1 MSVKCLACGLESPE
15 GFSFCGHCGARLSIT
30 LAAPLADDREAAIR
44 RVREAGDQARRSAD
58 AVAALDRYQEALALL
73 DSAALASDA
82 TLHVQFLKARFDVLA
97 ERYTLWTAIGQP
109 DRIESDLQDMLGIAR
124 RAGDG
129 ARLTK
134 AIVTLARYYLD
145 GRRYELAR
153 PLLEE
158 SVSLLRTQADRAGE
172 ASTLAELARL
182 DWRAGRFETVADAF
196 QRAHEL
202 RRRAGEP
209 GGLARSYV
217 DLGTL
222 YRDGMSQPFHAVS
235 HFEKAIELA
244 RLSGHA
250 DLETQGLIG
259 LGVSWTRLGDYA
271 KARAVFEQARHKAG
285 EVQSGEQAAW
295 VAVAQAN
302 VLHETEASGARATIE
317 PALASALDMD
327 APDLQWH
334 ALLGY
339 AHISQ
344 AAGDWPGAHKWI
356 ERMQQLERGGRL
368 YAYCA
373 MWSYA
378 LSARSYLHT
387 GRGEPAAAASE
398 QAATLLQAHG
408 FAGVPIP
415 QMILWARYEVLADS
429 DAQSAFHFLRQA
441 RELML
446 SQANTI
452 GDGALR
458 ARFLRD
464 VAINRAISDD
474 WTRRHT

>member
-1 MSVKCLACGLESPE
+1 MAVKCLACGRESPD
-15 GFSFCGHCGARLSIT
+15 GFSFCGHCGARLGV
-30 LAAPLADDREAAIR
+30 APSAPRPDAREAALR
-44 RVREAGDQARRSAD
+44 QMMDAGDRARRSAD
-58 AVAALDRYQEALALL
+58 VAAALDHYQEALALL

-97 ERYTLWTAIGQP
+97 ERHMLWAAAGQP
-109 DRIESDLQDMLGIAR
+109 DRVEADLQDMLGIAR

-129 ARLTK
+129 TRLTK
-134 AIVTLARYYLD
+134 AITSLARYYLD
-145 GRRYELAR
+145 GRSYALAR

-172 ASTLAELARL
+172 ASALAELAHL
-182 DWRAGRFETVADAF
+182 DWRAGRFETVADGF

-209 GGLARSYV
+209 AGLARSYI

-222 YRDGMSQPFHAVS
+222 YRDGTSHPFHAVS
-235 HFEKAIELA
+235 HFEKAVELA
-244 RLSGHA
+244 RHAGDA
-250 DLETQGLIG
+250 DLETMGLTG
-259 LGVSWTRLGDYA
+259 LGMSWTRLGDYA
-271 KARAVFEQARHKAG
+271 RARAALEQARDKTG
-285 EVQSGEQAAW
+285 EASSGEHTAW
-295 VAVAQAN
+295 VAVAQADA
-302 VLHETEASGARATIE
+302 LHETDAAGAQSAIE
-317 PALASALDMD
+317 PALASALDVD

-334 ALLGY
+334 ALLGR
-339 AHISQ
+339 ARILQ
-344 AAGDWPGAHKWI
+344 AIGDWTSAHESI
-356 ERMQQLERGGRL
+356 DRMQELERGGRVH
-368 YAYCA
+368 AYCA
-373 MWSYA
+373 MWSHA

-387 GRGEPAAAASE
+387 GQGEQAAAASG
-398 QAATLLQAHG
+398 QAVTLLQAHG

-446 SQANTI
+446 SQANAI

-464 VAINRAISDD
+464 VAINRAIGDE
-474 WTRRHT
+474 WARRHT